1 MMAAAPDAQVSTGKA
16 GKLGFLPRLES
27 LRGIAAVS
35 VVGYHVTG
43 QFTDTYVTGMAP
55 VVMFFVLSG
64 FVLARSLENSP
75 NPITFLRHRLFRL
88 LPAAIAVVAL
98 LTLLHHQY
106 GFYVGYEAR
115 FDPLNVVLNAIMV
128 RHDING
134 VMWSMTVE
142 CFAAPLILLSV
153 YIFQRF
159 GPQPL
164 IVSIAVLFGLSF
176 WGGYVHLL
184 GGIANL
190 APLYAFVVGV
200 LLQMQGERTAERLR
214 TVAAWTL
221 SVAAIAL
228 LCFCGSQKQT
238 APIIALETLSS
249 SLLVLLVAFRSS
261 IGLFAVLDL
270 RPVRFYGRIS
280 YSFYLL
286 HPIGMLLAARLI
298 DGRGLPVLLAISV
311 TTIAAVALTTPMAW
325 LSWRCIEKPFVA
337 MGRRLT
343 AKQPSPASAQL
354 ERFRAKWI
362 PVRAKKTRQEKSPE
376 LRF

>member
-1 MMAAAPDAQVSTGKA
+1 MMEAAPDAQVNPTKT

-35 VVGYHVTG
+35 VVGYHITS

-64 FVLARSLENSP
+64 FVLARSLQNNP

-88 LPAAIAVVAL
+88 FPAAIAVVAL

-106 GFYVGYEAR
+106 GFYVGYEAK

-142 CFAAPLILLSV
+142 CFATPVILLSFW
-153 YIFQRF
+153 IFQRF

-176 WGGYVHLL
+176 WGVYVHLL

-190 APLYAFVVGV
+190 APLYAFVAGV
-200 LLQMQGERTAERLR
+200 LLQMQGARTAERLR
-214 TVAAWTL
+214 MAAAWIL
-221 SVAAIAL
+221 AIGAIAL
-228 LCFCGSQKQT
+228 FCFCGSQKQT

-249 SLLVLLVAFRSS
+249 SLLVLLVVFRSS

-286 HPIGMLLAARLI
+286 HPIGMALAARLL
-298 DGRGLPVLLAISV
+298 DARGLPVLLAISV
-311 TTIAAVALTTPMAW
+311 TTIAAIALTTPMAW
-325 LSWRCIEKPFVA
+325 LSWRYIEKPFIA
-337 MGRRLT
+337 LGRRLA
-343 AKQPSPASAQL
+343 AKQPSSASVIEPGQQQL
-354 ERFRAKWI
+354 LSLARTSGNDLE
-362 PVRAKKTRQEKSPE
+362 
-376 LRF
+376 

>member
-1 MMAAAPDAQVSTGKA
+1 MSPSKA

-35 VVGYHVTG
+35 VVGYHMTS

-64 FVLARSLENSP
+64 FVLARSLQNNP
-75 NPITFLRHRLFRL
+75 NPVTFLRHRLFRL
-88 LPAAIAVVAL
+88 FPAAIAVVAL

-106 GFYVGYEAR
+106 GFYVGYEGK

-142 CFAAPLILLSV
+142 CFATPVILLSV
-153 YIFQRF
+153 WIFQRF

-164 IVSIAVLFGLSF
+164 MVSIAVLFGLSF
-176 WGGYVHLL
+176 WGTYVHLL
-184 GGIANL
+184 GGVSSL
-190 APLYAFVVGV
+190 APLYAFVAGV
-200 LLQMQGERTAERLR
+200 LLQMRGERTAERLR
-214 TVAAWTL
+214 TAAAWTL
-221 SVAAIAL
+221 SMAAIAL

-249 SLLVLLVAFRSS
+249 SLLVLLVGFRSS
-261 IGLFAVLDL
+261 IALFAVLDL

-286 HPIGMLLAARLI
+286 HPIGMWLAGRLLDA
-298 DGRGLPVLLAISV
+298 RGLPVLLAISA

-325 LSWRCIEKPFVA
+325 LSWRYIEKPFIA
-337 MGRRLT
+337 LGRRLAT
-343 AKQPSPASAQL
+343 KQPSPASAIESRQQQL
-354 ERFRAKWI
+354 LSLAPTSGKDLE
-362 PVRAKKTRQEKSPE
+362 
-376 LRF
+376 